1 MNTNGQPKLL
11 WWISGAILGPIVLA
25 AFNHVMVTTYATS
38 EKASAL
44 EAEFRAFHQRLDRLD
59 RKLDLLLERKAP

>member
-1 MNTNGQPKLL
+1 MNTNDQPKLL

-25 AFNHVMVTTYATS
+25 TFNHVMVTTYATS

-44 EAEFRAFHQRLDRLD
+44 EAEFRAFHQRLDRVE
-59 RKLDLLLERKAP
+59 RKIDLLLERKAP